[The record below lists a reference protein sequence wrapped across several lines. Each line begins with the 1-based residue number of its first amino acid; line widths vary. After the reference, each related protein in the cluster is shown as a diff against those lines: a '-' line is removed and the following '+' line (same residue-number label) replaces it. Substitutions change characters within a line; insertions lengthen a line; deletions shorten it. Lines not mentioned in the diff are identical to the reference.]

1 MRAALLESKLR
12 ESLEFFNDTPS
23 FGLRRDRRR
32 TSYQLAAEIDAVL
45 ASHWR
50 RRLDRA
56 LAAAVQFADGAFAGL
71 LGVIV
76 LVGLLLILPV
86 TL

>member
-1 MRAALLESKLR
+1 MRAVLLESKLR

-32 TSYQLAAEIDAVL
+32 TSYQLAAEIDALL

-56 LAAAVQFADGAFAGL
+56 FAAAVQFARGAFACL
-71 LGVIV
+71 IGVII
-76 LVGLLLILPV
+76 LVGLLQVLP
-86 TL
+86 